1 MLGKL
6 IKYDLK
12 SMSRAFVP
20 MWILAPIISML
31 LSFSIRGM
39 IEWTDD
45 PVLRRLLGAGN
56 SILMIIMGLL
66 FAAAIVGLLVMTIM
80 FVVQRFWNGLLKEEG
95 YLMFTLPVKV
105 WELVV
110 SKALAATLV
119 SCISIVVGIF
129 SGIILGVLSTN
140 DIIHAFAYLWK
151 YLLSD
156 LIEVGPVFW
165 INMMLFI
172 IVLIL
177 GTAGSI
183 YHAYAAMSL
192 GHLFAVHKVV
202 GSCVSYVGISI
213 IVSVVKNIMS
223 SIIYYVMPDGFSYIN
238 SYSMLEAMSSLS
250 LLYMMLT
257 QSLEIIIFH
266 VITERILST
275 KLNLE

>member
-6 IKYDLK
+6 MKYDLK
-12 SMSRAFVP
+12 SMSRAFIP
-20 MWILAPIISML
+20 MWILAPVISLL

-39 IEWTDD
+39 IEWTEN
-45 PVLRRLLGAGN
+45 PVLRALMGTGN

-66 FAAAIVGLLVMTIM
+66 FAAAIIGLLVMTIM

-105 WELVV
+105 WELIV
-110 SKALAATLV
+110 SKALTATLV

-129 SGIILGVLSTN
+129 SGMILGVLATN

-151 YLLSD
+151 NFLSD

-165 INMMLFI
+165 INVLLFI
-172 IVLIL
+172 FVLIL
-177 GTAGSI
+177 GTASSI
-183 YHAYAAMSL
+183 YHVYAAMAL

-213 IVSVVKNIMS
+213 IVSVVKRIMS
-223 SIIYYVMPDGFSYIN
+223 TITYYILPDEFFRIN
-238 SYSMLEAMSSLS
+238 SYDMLEAASSLS
-250 LLYMMLT
+250 LLYMMLI
-257 QSLEIIIFH
+257 SSIEIIIFH
-266 VITERILST
+266 VITERILSK